1 MQQVLKSRKSYSSRK
16 RHLIPTWGVYV
27 IVALF
32 LGLELFPLLWMLST
46 SFKSPEEYFTSQV
59 RWTPSNPTLEHYTSI
74 FTDLKFGQF
83 LINSLIVTGAA
94 TALCILFGAG
104 GAYALARFQ
113 TGGPL
118 LAFGILIQRMAPPIV
133 IVIPLFLLFTNL
145 GQLDTPGALIFT
157 YLGANLPFTLW
168 LLRGFFAE
176 VPRELEEAAQLD
188 GCGRLSAL
196 WRVVMPLAAPG
207 LVATAV
213 LVAIQTWNEF
223 FLAVILTNGPKGQT
237 LPVAISTLIVP
248 VVDIKWGEMSA
259 AGTLAIVP
267 VFIFALLVQRR
278 LVEGL
283 TGGAVKG

>member
-1 MQQVLKSRKSYSSRK
+1 MQQVLGRRKSAPGRK
-16 RHLIPTWGVYV
+16 LRLIPDWGVYLIIAGFLV
-27 IVALF
+27 I
-32 LGLELFPLLWMLST
+32 ELFPLLWMLST
-46 SFKSPEEYFTSQV
+46 SFKSPDEYFTSQV
-59 RWTPSNPTLEHYTSI
+59 RWTPSNPTLDHYSSI

-83 LINSLIVTGAA
+83 MLNSLVVTGAA
-94 TALCILFGAG
+94 TALCLIFGAG

-157 YLGANLPFTLW
+157 YLEANLPFTLW

-176 VPRELEEAAQLD
+176 VPQELEEAVQLD
-188 GCGRLSAL
+188 GCGRFGAL

-259 AGTLAIVP
+259 AGVLAIVP